1 MKKPLGVLLLLLLSI
16 FALAALTNRKT
27 EAAQNLVAAVRTPV
41 IVELFTSEGC
51 SSCPPADI
59 LLAKLEQLQPVDGA
73 EVIAL
78 EEHVDYWNHFGWA
91 DPFSSSEFTTRQH
104 DYADV
109 FYLNSMYTPEMVID
123 GSKELIGSH
132 NRDVR
137 ITIAEAARQPKL
149 EVKLEQN
156 LPAKENELRFTLS
169 TGKLNQQLKDRK
181 VDIWIAVTERGL
193 HSDVKRGENAGQN
206 LHHAAVVRA
215 LREIG
220 TAESGQE
227 TSFSGSAILPLDRSW
242 NRQNLRIVAFVQERS
257 SKQIVGA
264 ASAAIN

>member
-1 MKKPLGVLLLLLLSI
+1 VFLLCLSVG
-16 FALAALTNRKT
+16 AVAALTNSKT
-27 EAAQNLVAAVRTPV
+27 HAGQKLVAVVRIPV

-59 LLAKLEQLQPVDGA
+59 LLSRLEQLQPLDGV

-91 DPFSSSEFTTRQH
+91 DPFSSSAFTTRQH
-104 DYADV
+104 DYADA
-109 FYLNSMYTPEMVID
+109 FKLNTMYTPEMVID
-123 GSKELIGSH
+123 GSDELIGSH

-137 ITIAEAARQPKL
+137 TTIAAAAKRPKL

-156 LPAKENELRFTLS
+156 SPVKDNELSFTIS
-169 TGKLNQQLKDRK
+169 TGKLNQQPKDSK
-181 VDIWIAVTERGL
+181 LDIWIAVTERGL
-193 HSDVKRGENAGQN
+193 HSDVKRGENAGEN

-220 TAESGQE
+220 TAEAGKE
-227 TSFSGSAILPLDRSW
+227 TSFSGSITLPVEVSW
-242 NRQNLRIVAFVQERS
+242 NRQNLRLVVFVQERNG
-257 SKQIVGA
+257 KQIVGA
-264 ASAAIN
+264 ASAAII

>member
-1 MKKPLGVLLLLLLSI
+1 MKKSLGIVFLLCLLI
-16 FALAALTNRKT
+16 FAVAPSTNHKT
-27 EAAQNLVAAVRTPV
+27 EAAQKFVAVVRTPV

-51 SSCPPADI
+51 SSCPPADL
-59 LLAKLEQLQPVDGA
+59 LLARLEQLQPVDGA

-104 DYADV
+104 DYADA
-109 FYLNSMYTPEMVID
+109 FKLNSMYTPEMVID

-132 NRDVR
+132 NHDVR
-137 ITIAEAARQPKL
+137 TTIAEAARQPKL

-156 LPAKENELRFTLS
+156 SPVKENELRFTIS
-169 TGKLNQQLKDRK
+169 TGKLNEQLKDRK

-193 HSDVKRGENAGQN
+193 HSDVKRGENAGED

-220 TAESGQE
+220 TAEVGKE
-227 TSFSGSAILPLDRSW
+227 ISFSGSVTLPVEVSW
-242 NRQNLRIVAFVQERS
+242 NRRNLRLVAFVQERS

-264 ASAAIN
+264 ASAGII